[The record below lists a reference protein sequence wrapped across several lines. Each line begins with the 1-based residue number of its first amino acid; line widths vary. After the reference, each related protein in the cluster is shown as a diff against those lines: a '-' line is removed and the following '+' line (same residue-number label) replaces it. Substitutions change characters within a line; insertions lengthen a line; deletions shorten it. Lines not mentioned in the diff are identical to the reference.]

1 MPIESIELLSSVSQ
15 ISLPM
20 WIGPAVLFG
29 IYYGFLTTLPIG
41 PSQIFSIRSFLL
53 EGNLGGTVAVSGLM
67 IGQLLIYLSIY
78 FSPLYI
84 LLVKPHLITLLV
96 LPYMFFHWFRTKYL
110 LNYKNLRHIS
120 SISDPRLRT
129 IFLDSLIFQ
138 LLNPFLLPSPVLSR
152 LVQVVLYRYSNN
164 FLFIISSL
172 LSWLGGN
179 LLFINLAKLL
189 LVRIEHDAPILY
201 LLIKR
206 VLYRTFSIIILI
218 SLCLHLGR
226 APVPLTSKKFLNEIT
241 LYDQRLKKNPEDL
254 LWIFLPWP
262 NNFYDRSRWNRPLRY
277 IENSRISH
285 NSLVKKQVSDYFFNK
300 CVTDGKQRISFTYLP
315 SLFIS
320 EKQLKNSFKDSNEF
334 MSSDDFYKEWIGDR
348 LERRN
353 TLNNDL
359 RDRIESLKNGSD
371 IQKIIEKR
379 TGLCNSNGQ
388 ELAKIYDPFL
398 SSLSRTRIPLSK
410 SPWLLPDIIDLRKDY
425 QNKDL
430 GEEYKKEYQ
439 NKLKDWISTQYQ
451 GLERKFF
458 PLPWD
463 LLPKSGQRTFLF
475 MFGKSKD
482 KQIKKL
488 FNELNFLKTKH
499 NTVYITWEHVFK
511 LPPVEQALFFI
522 HLKDETNSSN
532 WSSFFDSF
540 STDFTKLR
548 DFSSI
553 AQTISLLPHIQE
565 IKKDLPRYT
574 LIIKANRFDVVGGTN
589 DVRQRKVKN
598 VGISVTKTKL
608 KTRRVVKRFSK
619 QSDFRRRILRGSLRP
634 RRRKILIWKMLQ
646 HKAHSPFFL
655 RIMETPT
662 IPESSLKIIE
672 TRKGETNT
680 IQIGG
685 LLSSSRNITRSK
697 ADRLALAARLDF
709 YFAQSGRSLLLVLQ
723 SSFRK
728 YVKLPIL
735 IIGKNIG
742 RILLF
747 QFPEWTEDWTEWNR
761 EIHIKCTYDGNEFS
775 DTKLPGRWLR
785 EGLQIKILY
794 PFQLKPWH
802 TQKKVKRLKRTEGD
816 IHSQSVRDSNLI
828 GKDISKQQKVTFSY
842 LTAWGF
848 QTNLP
853 FGTIKKQPSFW
864 KPVRKK
870 LIKNLRNNISLG
882 TRQISQFC
890 SNLIQLTNLSSIY
903 KEFNNLSERYI
914 RINRL
919 DETNRSSVQSIDT
932 QVTKEKITNQKVKIT
947 NQEIK
952 EVDID
957 IAPNVIENLSPDIQ
971 DQPEFETQKNLREF
985 NNSLIPTNDGT
996 KQIIQQSFLHRI
1008 ETKIG
1013 SKEKDN
1019 QYSNIFELI
1028 LKKQLVQTQQRILRL
1043 RRTNAQLIRR
1053 GYYLLRIIP
1062 KKLNREIYNHSISF
1076 LRFNIQLIIL
1086 LKDVFENSNEI
1097 QHTHSDGNGK
1107 IFPADRNK
1115 SINSI
1120 SHAYIL
1126 DRLWRTKTTKLDL
1139 NYLVQ
1144 SLKEHSWI
1152 LKEYPERNEL
1162 KSGNY
1167 LSDIETIISEDIED
1181 ILITQGIIKE
1191 PQNFSEKDWN
1201 EWLRRFRKY
1210 NLSSEFWSQIAPKKW
1225 RFEVNRHW
1233 KINSVSFDKKNED
1246 VSYNERD
1253 THSIYRN
1260 SIYRKNP
1267 LLKQRI
1273 NNFNKRFKYNTLL
1286 YSFVDSVKNS
1296 EINKLPIW
1304 KENTKEEIL
1313 AVNRIKKI
1321 RNFGEKK
1328 KKNISYPQKEKKN
1341 NLDFNLMLWLFP
1353 EFIEETDKYGTETIF
1368 VPKNSI
1374 LQKKNKIPPSEKSQ
1388 KLRMSYRYERQ
1399 KIKSEELSLKERK
1412 NHYYLFQWRWRS
1424 KELGS
1429 RMQRIKDLASLL
1441 SVIENQQDLTGFCR
1455 EMKIDVNLLNL
1466 FFTESKKKVLD
1477 QFLTISSHRLPKVLD
1492 DQILMYKMVSTLLK
1506 FIDRFERRIDGDIF
1520 SQCIPRL
1527 SLINDKNDKQD
1538 FVHWYNLEDLLLP
1551 RRRRELRV
1559 LRSLILEERYTKI
1572 EPWMR
1577 NVQRTQTLP
1586 PDQNQFIKRFLW
1598 PIHRLEDLACMNRFW
1613 FNTSNGSRFTMLRIR
1628 MYPPF

>member
-15 ISLPM
+15 VSLPM

-53 EGNLGGTVAVSGLM
+53 EGNLSGTVAVSGLM

-78 FSPLYI
+78 CSPLYI

-110 LNYKNLRHIS
+110 LNYKNLHHIS

-138 LLNPFLLPSPVLSR
+138 LLNPLLLPSPVLSR

-164 FLFIISSL
+164 LVFITSSL
-172 LSWLGGN
+172 LGWLGGN

-226 APVPLTSKKFLNEIT
+226 APVPLTSKKFSNEIT

-262 NNFYDRSRWNRPLRY
+262 NNFFDRSRWNRPLRY

-300 CVTDGKQRISFTYLP
+300 CITDGKQRISFTYLP

-320 EKQLKNSFKDSNEF
+320 EKQLSNSFKDSNEF
-334 MSSDDFYKEWIGDR
+334 MSSDDFYKEWINDR
-348 LERRN
+348 RERRN
-353 TLNNDL
+353 DLNNDL
-359 RDRIESLKNGSD
+359 RARIESLKNGFD

-379 TGLCNSNGQ
+379 TGLYNSNGQ

-410 SPWLLPDIIDLRKDY
+410 SPWILPDIIDLRKDY

-439 NKLKDWISTQYQ
+439 NKFKDWISTQYQ
-451 GLERKFF
+451 GLNRNLF

-475 MFGKSKD
+475 MFGKSQD

-499 NTVYITWEHVFK
+499 NTVYITWEYVFK

-522 HLKDETNSSN
+522 YLKDETNSSI
-532 WSSFFDSF
+532 WFSFFDVF

-548 DFSSI
+548 DFSSVTQ
-553 AQTISLLPHIQE
+553 AISLLPRIQE
-565 IKKDLPRYT
+565 IRKDLPRYT

-655 RIMETPT
+655 RIMEAPT
-662 IPESSLKIIE
+662 IPESSLEILE
-672 TRKGETNT
+672 TMKSETNT
-680 IQIGG
+680 IQIRG
-685 LLSSSRNITRSK
+685 LLSSSKNITRSK

-709 YFAQSGRSLLLVLQ
+709 YFAQSGRSLLLVIQ
-723 SSFRK
+723 SNFRK

-747 QFPEWTEDWTEWNR
+747 QFPEWDEDWTEWNR

-816 IHSQSVRDSNLI
+816 IHSQSVRYSNLI

-864 KPVRKK
+864 KPVRRK
-870 LIKNLRNNISLG
+870 LIKSLRNNISLG
-882 TRQISQFC
+882 TRQISRLY
-890 SNLIQLTNLSSIY
+890 SNLIQLTNLSYIY
-903 KEFNNLSERYI
+903 KEFKDLPEKKYI
-914 RINRL
+914 QTNRL
-919 DETNRSSVQSIDT
+919 DETNKFNIRSIDT
-932 QVTKEKITNQKVKIT
+932 KITNEKIID
-947 NQEIK
+947 QEIEK
-952 EVDID
+952 VTIDTALNDIEK
-957 IAPNVIENLSPDIQ
+957 ISPDIQ
-971 DQPEFETQKNLREF
+971 DQPEFETQKDIREF
-985 NNSLIPTNDGT
+985 NNSLIPTNSGT
-996 KQIIQQSFLHRI
+996 KRIIQQSFLHKI
-1008 ETKIG
+1008 ETRIG
-1013 SKEKDN
+1013 LKEKDKK
-1019 QYSNIFELI
+1019 YSNLFELI
-1028 LKKQLVQTQQRILRL
+1028 LKKQLVRTQQRFLIL
-1043 RRTNAQLIRR
+1043 RRTNAQLIQR
-1053 GYYLLRIIP
+1053 GYFLLRIIS
-1062 KKLNREIYNHSISF
+1062 KKLNREISNNSIYF

-1086 LKDVFENSNEI
+1086 LKDIFEDSNKI
-1097 QHTHSDGNGK
+1097 RHTHSDGDGK
-1107 IFPADRNK
+1107 VFRVDKNK
-1115 SINSI
+1115 SIKLI

-1126 DRLWRTKTTKLDL
+1126 DRLWQTKTTKLDL

-1144 SLKEHSWI
+1144 SLKEHSWV
-1152 LKEYPERNEL
+1152 LKEHPEQNEL

-1181 ILITQGIIKE
+1181 ILMTQGIIKE
-1191 PQNFSEKDWN
+1191 PQKFSEKDWN
-1201 EWLRRFRKY
+1201 EWLHSFRKY
-1210 NLSSEFWSQIAPKKW
+1210 KLSSEFWSQIAPKKW

-1233 KINSVSFDKKNED
+1233 KINSLSFDRKNED

-1253 THSIYRN
+1253 THSIYRQ
-1260 SIYRKNP
+1260 NP
-1267 LLKQRI
+1267 LLKQQI
-1273 NNFNKRFKYNTLL
+1273 NNFNKRYKYNTLL

-1296 EINKLPIW
+1296 EIKKLPIW
-1304 KENTKEEIL
+1304 KEDTKEEIL
-1313 AVNRIKKI
+1313 AAKRIQKI
-1321 RNFGEKK
+1321 RSFGEKK
-1328 KKNISYPQKEKKN
+1328 KKKNILYKKKIAIEKKN
-1341 NLDFNLMLWLFP
+1341 DLDFNLMLWLFP
-1353 EFIEETDKYGTETIF
+1353 EFIEETDKHGTKTIF

-1374 LQKKNKIPPSEKSQ
+1374 LQKGNKIPPSERSQ

-1399 KIKSEELSLKERK
+1399 KMKSEELSLKERK

-1424 KELGS
+1424 KKLGS

-1466 FFTESKKKVLD
+1466 FFTESKKKILD

-1520 SQCIPRL
+1520 SQCISRL
-1527 SLINDKNDKQD
+1527 SLINDKQD
-1538 FVHWYNLEDLLLP
+1538 FIHWYNLEDLLLP

-1559 LRSLILEERYTKI
+1559 LRSLILEKKYTKF

-1577 NVQRTQTLP
+1577 NVQETQTPDP
-1586 PDQNQFIKRFLW
+1586 PDQTQFIKRFLW

-1628 MYPPF
+1628 MYPPL

>member
-41 PSQIFSIRSFLL
+41 LSQIFSIRSFLL
-53 EGNLGGTVAVSGLM
+53 EGNLSGTVAVSGSM

-78 FSPLYI
+78 CSPMYI

-110 LNYKNLRHIS
+110 LNYKNLRYIG

-138 LLNPFLLPSPVLSR
+138 LLNPLLLPSPVLSR

-164 FLFIISSL
+164 LLFIISSL
-172 LSWLGGN
+172 LGWLGGN

-206 VLYRTFSIIILI
+206 VLYRTFSIIISI
-218 SLCLHLGR
+218 CLCLHLGR

-241 LYDQRLKKNPEDL
+241 LYDQRLKKNPENL

-262 NNFYDRSRWNRPLRY
+262 NNFFDRSRWNRPLRY

-320 EKQLKNSFKDSNEF
+320 EKQLKNSFKDSIEF
-334 MSSDDFYKEWIGDR
+334 MSSDDFYKEWISDR

-353 TLNNDL
+353 DLNNNL
-359 RDRIESLKNGSD
+359 KNRIESLKNGSD
-371 IQKIIEKR
+371 IHKIIEKR
-379 TGLCNSNGQ
+379 TGLYNSNGQ

-410 SPWLLPDIIDLRKDY
+410 SPWILSDIIDLRKDY

-439 NKLKDWISTQYQ
+439 NKFKDWISNQYQ
-451 GLERKFF
+451 GLSRKLF

-463 LLPKSGQRTFLF
+463 LLPKNGQRTFLF

-499 NTVYITWEHVFK
+499 DTVYITWEHVFK

-522 HLKDETNSSN
+522 YLKDETNNSI
-532 WSSFFDSF
+532 WSSFFDVF

-548 DFSSI
+548 DFSSVTQ
-553 AQTISLLPHIQE
+553 AISLLPHIQE

-598 VGISVTKTKL
+598 VGISVTKTKQ

-619 QSDFRRRILRGSLRP
+619 QSDFRRRILRGSSRP

-662 IPESSLKIIE
+662 IPESSLEILE
-672 TRKGETNT
+672 TMKSETNT

-685 LLSSSRNITRSK
+685 LLSPPKNITRSK

-709 YFAQSGRSLLLVLQ
+709 YFAQSGRSLLLVTQ
-723 SSFRK
+723 SNFRK

-747 QFPEWTEDWTEWNR
+747 QFPEWDEDWTEWNR

-802 TQKKVKRLKRTEGD
+802 TQRKLKRLKRTEGN
-816 IHSQSVRDSNLI
+816 IHSQSVRYSNLI
-828 GKDISKQQKVTFSY
+828 GKDISKQQKVTFCY

-853 FGTIKKQPSFW
+853 FGIIKKQPSFW

-870 LIKNLRNNISLG
+870 LIKDLKNNISLG
-882 TRQISQFC
+882 TKQISQLY
-890 SNLIQLTNLSSIY
+890 SNLIQITNLSSIY
-903 KEFNNLSERYI
+903 KEFNNLPERYI
-914 RINRL
+914 QTNRL
-919 DETNRSSVQSIDT
+919 DETNKSNIQSIDT
-932 QVTKEKITNQKVKIT
+932 QITNEKKT
-947 NQEIK
+947 DQEIE
-952 EVDID
+952 EVAID
-957 IAPNVIENLSPDIQ
+957 TAIENLSPNIQ
-971 DQPEFETQKNLREF
+971 DQPEFETQKNIWEF
-985 NNSLIPTNDGT
+985 KDSLIPTNDGT
-996 KQIIQQSFLHRI
+996 KQIIQQSFLHKI
-1008 ETKIG
+1008 ETRIG
-1013 SKEKDN
+1013 LKEKGNKDF
-1019 QYSNIFELI
+1019 NIFELI
-1028 LKKQLVQTQQRILRL
+1028 LKKQLVQTQQRFLRL
-1043 RRTNAQLIRR
+1043 RRINAQLIRR
-1053 GYYLLRIIP
+1053 GYYLLKIIF
-1062 KKLNREIYNHSISF
+1062 KKLDREIYNHSISF

-1086 LKDVFENSNEI
+1086 LKDIFEDSNKI
-1097 QHTHSDGNGK
+1097 QHTHSDGDGK
-1107 IFPADRNK
+1107 VFRVDRNK
-1115 SINSI
+1115 SIKLI

-1126 DRLWRTKTTKLDL
+1126 DRLWQTKTTKLDL

-1144 SLKEHSWI
+1144 SLKEDSWV
-1152 LKEYPERNEL
+1152 LKEYPEQNKL
-1162 KSGNY
+1162 KSINY
-1167 LSDIETIISEDIED
+1167 LSNTETIISEDIED

-1201 EWLRRFRKY
+1201 EWLHCLRKY
-1210 NLSSEFWSQIAPKKW
+1210 NLSSGFWSQIAPKKW

-1233 KINSVSFDKKNED
+1233 KIKGLSFDTKNED
-1246 VSYNERD
+1246 VFYNERD
-1253 THSIYRN
+1253 THSIYR
-1260 SIYRKNP
+1260 RNP

-1273 NNFNKRFKYNTLL
+1273 NNFNKRYKYNTLL
-1286 YSFVDSVKNS
+1286 YSFVDFVKNS
-1296 EINKLPIW
+1296 DIKKLPIW

-1313 AVNRIKKI
+1313 ATNRIQKI
-1321 RNFGEKK
+1321 RSFGEKK
-1328 KKNISYPQKEKKN
+1328 KKKNILYPQITAIEKKN
-1341 NLDFNLMLWLFP
+1341 DLDFNLMLWLFS
-1353 EFIEETDKYGTETIF
+1353 EFIEETDKYGTKTIF

-1374 LQKKNKIPPSEKSQ
+1374 LQKGNKIPPSERSQ
-1388 KLRMSYRYERQ
+1388 KLRISYRYERQ
-1399 KIKSEELSLKERK
+1399 KIKSEELSLRERK

-1424 KELGS
+1424 KKLGS

-1466 FFTESKKKVLD
+1466 FFTASKKKVLD

-1527 SLINDKNDKQD
+1527 SLINDKQD

-1559 LRSLILEERYTKI
+1559 LRSLILEKGYTEI
-1572 EPWMR
+1572 EPWMK
-1577 NVQRTQTLP
+1577 NVRKTQTLNP
-1586 PDQNQFIKRFLW
+1586 PDQTQFIKRFLW

>member
-1 MPIESIELLSSVSQ
+1 MPIENELLSSVSQ
-15 ISLPM
+15 IPLPM
-20 WIGPAVLFG
+20 WIGSAVLFG

-53 EGNLGGTVAVSGLM
+53 EGNLSGTVAVSGLM

-78 FSPLYI
+78 CSPLYI
-84 LLVKPHLITLLV
+84 LLVKPHLMTLLV

-110 LNYKNLRHIS
+110 LNYTNLRHIS
-120 SISDPRLRT
+120 SISDPRLRI
-129 IFLDSLIFQ
+129 IFLDSLMFQ
-138 LLNPFLLPSPVLSR
+138 LLNPFLLPNPVLSR
-152 LVQVVLYRYSNN
+152 LIQVVLYRYSNN
-164 FLFIISSL
+164 FVFLISSL
-172 LSWLGGN
+172 LGWLGGN
-179 LLFINLAKLL
+179 LLFLNLAKLL

-206 VLYRTFSIIILI
+206 VLYRTFSIIIFM

-241 LYDQRLKKNPEDL
+241 LYDQRLRKNPEDL

-262 NNFYDRSRWNRPLRY
+262 NNFFDRSRWNRPLRY

-320 EKQLKNSFKDSNEF
+320 EKQLKNSFKDSNEL
-334 MSSDDFYKEWIGDR
+334 MSSDDLYKKWIGDT
-348 LERRN
+348 LERKN
-353 TLNNDL
+353 ILNNDL
-359 RDRIESLKNGSD
+359 RARIESLKNSSE
-371 IQKIIEKR
+371 IHKIMEKR
-379 TGLCNSNGQ
+379 TGLCNNNGQ

-398 SSLSRTRIPLSK
+398 SSLFRIRIPLSK

-439 NKLKDWISTQYQ
+439 NNFKDWISTQYQ
-451 GLERKFF
+451 GINRKLF

-511 LPPVEQALFFI
+511 LPSVEQTLFFI
-522 HLKDETNSSN
+522 HLKDENNSSN
-532 WSSFFDSF
+532 WSSFFDTF
-540 STDFTKLR
+540 SIDFTKLR
-548 DFSSI
+548 DFSSMTQ
-553 AQTISLLPHIQE
+553 AISLLPHIQE

-574 LIIKANRFDVVGGTN
+574 LIIKANRFDVVGGNN

-655 RIMETPT
+655 RVMETPT

-672 TRKGETNT
+672 KRKSETNT
-680 IQIGG
+680 IRIRG
-685 LLSSSRNITRSK
+685 LLSSPKNITRSK
-697 ADRLALAARLDF
+697 ADRLALAARFDF
-709 YFAQSGRSLLLVLQ
+709 YFAQSGRSLLLVIQ
-723 SSFRK
+723 SNFRK
-728 YVKLPIL
+728 YVKLPVL

-747 QFPEWTEDWTEWNR
+747 QFPEWNEDWTEWNR
-761 EIHIKCTYDGNEFS
+761 EIHIKCTYDGTEFS

-785 EGLQIKILY
+785 EGLQIKIIY

-802 TQKKVKRLKRTEGD
+802 IQKRVKRLERTEID
-816 IHSQSVRDSNLI
+816 IHSQSVRDSNLR
-828 GKDISKQQKVTFSY
+828 GKGISKQQKVTFSY

-864 KPVRKK
+864 KPVRNK
-870 LIKNLRNNISLG
+870 LIKILRNNLSLG
-882 TRQISQFC
+882 TRQLSQLY
-890 SNLIQLTNLSSIY
+890 SNLIQLTNFSFIY
-903 KEFNNLSERYI
+903 KKLKNLPKRYI
-914 RINRL
+914 QTNQL
-919 DETNRSSVQSIDT
+919 DETNEFNVQSIDT
-932 QVTKEKITNQKVKIT
+932 QITDEKITD
-947 NQEIK
+947 QEKK
-952 EVDID
+952 EVTIDTLFNDI
-957 IAPNVIENLSPDIQ
+957 EKLSPNTQ
-971 DQPEFETQKNLREF
+971 DQPEFETQRNILEF
-985 NNSLIPTNDGT
+985 NNLLIPKNANDGT
-996 KQIIQQSFLHRI
+996 KRIIQQSFLHKIEKRI
-1008 ETKIG
+1008 EL
-1013 SKEKDN
+1013 KEKDN
-1019 QYSNIFELI
+1019 QYSNIFELM
-1028 LKKQLVQTQQRILRL
+1028 LKKQLVQIQQINLRL
-1043 RRTNAQLIRR
+1043 RRKNAQVIRKR
-1053 GYYLLRIIP
+1053 YYFLRIIL
-1062 KKLNREIYNHSISF
+1062 KKLNRKIYNHSIFF
-1076 LRFNIQLIIL
+1076 LRFNIQLIML
-1086 LKDVFENSNEI
+1086 LKNVLKNSNRI
-1097 QHTHSDGNGK
+1097 QHTHSNGDG
-1107 IFPADRNK
+1107 ILFPADQNK
-1115 SINSI
+1115 SITSI

-1126 DRLWRTKTTKLDL
+1126 DRLWQTKTTKLDL

-1144 SLKEHSWI
+1144 SVKEHSWV
-1152 LKEYPERNEL
+1152 LKEYPEQNES
-1162 KSGNY
+1162 KSENY
-1167 LSDIETIISEDIED
+1167 LSDTETIISKDIQD
-1181 ILITQGIIKE
+1181 LLMTQGINKE
-1191 PQNFSEKDWN
+1191 PQNFHEKDLN
-1201 EWLRRFRKY
+1201 EWLHDFRRY
-1210 NLSSEFWSQIAPKKW
+1210 NLSSKLWYQIAPTNW
-1225 RFEVNRHW
+1225 RFEVTRHW
-1233 KINSVSFDKKNED
+1233 KINSLSLKED
-1246 VSYNERD
+1246 VSYNEQD
-1253 THSIYRN
+1253 THSIYR
-1260 SIYRKNP
+1260 RNP
-1267 LLKQRI
+1267 LLKQQI
-1273 NNFNKRFKYNTLL
+1273 NNCNKRYKYNTLL
-1286 YSFVDSVKNS
+1286 YSFVDFVKNS
-1296 EINKLPIW
+1296 GINKLPIR
-1304 KENTKEEIL
+1304 KENTKEEVL
-1313 AVNRIKKI
+1313 AANRIKKI
-1321 RNFGEKK
+1321 RSLGGRKR
-1328 KKNISYPQKEKKN
+1328 KNIFYSQRTTIEKKN
-1341 NLDFNLMLWLFP
+1341 DLDFKLMLWLFP
-1353 EFIEETDKYGTETIF
+1353 EFLGETDKYGTETIF

-1374 LQKKNKIPPSEKSQ
+1374 LQEKNKIPLSEKYQ

-1399 KIKSEELSLKERK
+1399 KSKSEELSLKERK
-1412 NHYYLFQWRWRS
+1412 NHYYLFQWRWKS
-1424 KELGS
+1424 KELGN
-1429 RMQRIKDLASLL
+1429 RMQRLKDLASLL

-1466 FFTESKKKVLD
+1466 FFTKSKKKVLD
-1477 QFLTISSHRLPKVLD
+1477 QFLTISSHRLSKVLD

-1527 SLINDKNDKQD
+1527 SFINDKQD

-1559 LRSLILEERYTKI
+1559 LKSLILEKGYTNS

-1577 NVQRTQTLP
+1577 NVQKTQTLNP

-1628 MYPPF
+1628 IYPPN